1 MDLFYCSNIFY
12 CSNTYYT
19 DLCSCQLCFHLLY
32 LLLSVGQS
40 AQFFELVD
48 VQDFPAFFG
57 GKGQDIKLIFSSCVF
72 GIFREHLSH
81 KSSAIVYSH
90 LFLFPVFK
98 WIFDKRVTTILHFL
112 YAPLPAGVFAEFN
125 VVFICIEWP
134 TAQSVRVID
143 LLNLQI
149 KFTLFPLFQLS
160 CLF

>member
-12 CSNTYYT
+12 CSNTYYEFMFLP
-19 DLCSCQLCFHLLY
+19 D
-32 LLLSVGQS
+32 LLSSLVSTVVSGSVGTVFWACGCS
-40 AQFFELVD
+40 RLSCFFWW
-48 VQDFPAFFG
+48 
-57 GKGQDIKLIFSSCVF
+57 KGSRHQTHLSSCVF